1 MLAKAPPLCVAEPD
15 ISTYSLAS
23 KSSTITLNFILPPVS
38 FALVTY
44 ELDMCDILSGRC
56 GLGKVLERFPRS
68 WQVALALV
76 EVKGLGSGGVCFGG
90 LACRGE
96 DVREF
101 EQGIG
106 VLAQQV
112 GLRGEGR
119 RRAREFL
126 GFAVTAPVGEDPCV
140 KPLADGLRGQV
151 LVGCGFPAYRDQ
163 LDGFVVPARSLRG
176 D

>member
-1 MLAKAPPLCVAEPD
+1 D

-44 ELDMCDILSGRC
+44 ELAMCGILSVRC
-56 GLGKVLERFPRS
+56 GLGKVSERFPGS

-76 EVKGLGSGGVCFGG
+76 EVKRLGSNGACLGD
-90 LACRGE
+90 LAFRGE

-101 EQGIG
+101 EQGVG

-112 GLRGEGR
+112 GLRCEGR

-126 GFAVTAPVGEDPCV
+126 SLAITAPVGEDPCV
-140 KPLADGLRGQV
+140 ESLADGLGGQV
-151 LVGCGFPAYRDQ
+151 LVGRGFPAYRDQ
-163 LDGFVVPARSLRG
+163 PDGL
-176 D
+176 